1 MLEHSEVLTCPQG
14 TSGSLRP
21 RAYDADTSSRR
32 RPPPPPAATL
42 LVVSPLSRRRFLG
55 ATLVA
60 AGAVA
65 VSSVAG
71 CANGNPGGRLLGA
84 APRPLAIPPLAPS
97 SRDAAGRRVVEL
109 VAAPGT
115 SSFLPGVATPTWGYG
130 GLPFGG
136 PTVRVAR
143 GDDVVLRVTNRL
155 PETTTTHWHG
165 ASVPARAD
173 GGPHQ
178 PIAPGATWEASW
190 RVDQPAATLWY
201 HPHPHGQTER
211 HVHRGLFGLFL
222 VDDDVRLALPSDY
235 GVDDV
240 PLVLTDRSVAPDG
253 SFDEQHRNSVGLLG
267 DTVLVNGTVTPYL
280 EVTTTRMRLRVLN
293 ASSAR
298 SYRVAFDDEAPLTLV
313 GTDGGLLP
321 APRTVT
327 GVVLTPGERAEVV
340 VDVIP
345 GRRRVLRSLSH
356 DLGAVNGVARAA
368 GADDSF
374 DLVELRPAARLEPS
388 PAIPARLSR
397 ETPLDEAAAARTR
410 RFTLSHNRINGRA
423 MDMSRI
429 DEVVPA
435 SATEVWEFTNRHT
448 LPHNMHVHD
457 ARMQV
462 LEPGVAAGD
471 RPWKDTVAVPPG
483 TTVRTLVRMGPHTDP
498 EVPYMLHC
506 HLLRHE
512 DDGMMLQFLVVG
524 AGQRPATTIAGHDHG

>member
-1 MLEHSEVLTCPQG
+1 MLTCAQG

-32 RPPPPPAATL
+32 RPRPPPAATL

-55 ATLVA
+55 ATLAA

-97 SRDAAGRRVVEL
+97 TRDAAGRRVVEL

-222 VDDDVRLALPSDY
+222 VDDDVP
-235 GVDDV
+235 
-240 PLVLTDRSVAPDG
+240 
-253 SFDEQHRNSVGLLG
+253 
-267 DTVLVNGTVTPYL
+267 
-280 EVTTTRMRLRVLN
+280 TRAAVRLR
-293 ASSAR
+293 
-298 SYRVAFDDEAPLTLV
+298 
-313 GTDGGLLP
+313 
-321 APRTVT
+321 
-327 GVVLTPGERAEVV
+327 
-340 VDVIP
+340 
-345 GRRRVLRSLSH
+345 RRR
-356 DLGAVNGVARAA
+356 RAA
-368 GADDSF
+368 RPHRPQLRAGR
-374 DLVELRPAARLEPS
+374 ELRRAAPQQRRPA
-388 PAIPARLSR
+388 
-397 ETPLDEAAAARTR
+397 
-410 RFTLSHNRINGRA
+410 GR
-423 MDMSRI
+423 
-429 DEVVPA
+429 
-435 SATEVWEFTNRHT
+435 H
-448 LPHNMHVHD
+448 
-457 ARMQV
+457 
-462 LEPGVAAGD
+462 
-471 RPWKDTVAVPPG
+471 
-483 TTVRTLVRMGPHTDP
+483 
-498 EVPYMLHC
+498 
-506 HLLRHE
+506 
-512 DDGMMLQFLVVG
+512 G
-524 AGQRPATTIAGHDHG
+524 AGQRHGRAVPRGHHDPDAPARPQRLVGAQLPGGLRRRGAR